1 MDLVKMTVNGK
12 GYPVKYGYGAI
23 KLMARAWGVKSFEAV
38 GQEITRL
45 ATSLSNLDK
54 KNKGLE
60 LDVLDKLAELVLA
73 GIYNYDK
80 TLIGTLEVDN
90 VVEALLEDITVLPGI
105 FQELTQSLP
114 KGEDKPVGK

>member
-1 MDLVKMTVNGK
+1 MDLVKITITGK
-12 GYPVKYGYGAI
+12 SYPVKYGYGAI

-38 GQEITRL
+38 GEEINRL
-45 ATSLSNLDK
+45 ATALGTLDK

-60 LDVLDKLAELVLA
+60 LGLLDKLAELVLA
-73 GIYNYDK
+73 GVYNFDK
-80 TLIGTLEVDN
+80 TLIGTLEVDD